1 MALNSPCW
9 NSPPSIAFWPAERAL
24 NGPPSCTGGGLPNEV
39 PACRTWVA
47 GTEVPTDGCW
57 IGIPLASD
65 DVGPTAKVGGE
76 PPGRVWGSGVPLGT
90 LRMVLRG
97 WSKKKVA
104 CAVPPVRG
112 VRRPTTPGPV
122 FGHVCGMGEV
132 GRQKNASSNS

>member
-1 MALNSPCW
+1 MSD
-9 NSPPSIAFWPAERAL
+9 RY
-24 NGPPSCTGGGLPNEV
+24 
-39 PACRTWVA
+39 
-47 GTEVPTDGCW
+47 
-57 IGIPLASD
+57 PLTSD

-90 LRMVLRG
+90 LWMVLRG

-104 CAVPPVRG
+104 CAVPLVRG

-132 GRQKNASSNS
+132 GRQKKSVLSGPAETLFKVCSHCWKRISGSFRAVLLEQFGLT

>member
-1 MALNSPCW
+1 MSD
-9 NSPPSIAFWPAERAL
+9 RY
-24 NGPPSCTGGGLPNEV
+24 
-39 PACRTWVA
+39 
-47 GTEVPTDGCW
+47 
-57 IGIPLASD
+57 PLTSD

-90 LRMVLRG
+90 LWMVLRG

-104 CAVPPVRG
+104 CAVPLVRG

-132 GRQKNASSNS
+132 GRQKKMALNFERPALVSSLKPCPSWLWKGYLESCMVL